1 MNYKNELNEKQYEA
15 VTSNDQYLRII
26 AGAGSGKTR
35 VLTFR
40 VAYLIKEMGYSPYE
54 ILAITFTNKVARE
67 MKERALKLLDDDKN
81 TRLNIFTFHAWCNRF
96 LRTEIKYLDIP
107 STFMIFDDDDQERCL
122 KLVAEDLGYRKS
134 DPVVKEALSFIHY
147 NKMLGKLPSDV
158 VFKRTN
164 LHDSELMK
172 FFVGYEKK
180 KSSMYAL
187 DFDDLLIYSIKIL
200 VENEAVREKYRYR
213 YKHILIDEFQ
223 DTNDVQYKLLK
234 LLCNEETS
242 IYVVG
247 DPDQTIYTWR
257 GANQKII
264 LDIEKSF
271 SPMKTIIL
279 NENYRST
286 AAILNASNKL
296 ISFNKERVPKDLFTE
311 KGEGRAI
318 EVNTFDNGKMEGIFI
333 ANKICEL
340 KKLQRD
346 FSYKDVCVLYRSS
359 YLSVAIENALVSR
372 RIPYKIYGGL
382 KFYSRRE
389 VKDCLAYFHIL
400 INEEDDVSF
409 ERIINIP
416 RRKIGDT
423 SLTILKTEAR
433 ENGVAMIPYLRNIHQ
448 YGSKLK
454 GSVVSSLDELFK
466 LMDETKLKLDENL
479 EAYSE
484 VLNQFIINIG
494 YYKYLEDDDDF
505 KDRTENVKALIN
517 DVRNYLKEHAESN
530 FVEYLQ
536 NVSLLSAQDEIEG
549 IDVVSLMTVHTAKGL
564 EFKNVF
570 VIGMAQGVF
579 PNGRALEERGNEGIE
594 EERRL
599 CYVAFTRAQER
610 LYVSSNREYNY
621 MLKTGNVPSEF
632 LKEAGLIK
640 SRPVLFGGQNANNG
654 FGRTNNTPIYKA
666 DYNNIYGQE
675 TRNNNVINLKIN
687 NGITWSIGDAVIHKT
702 FGEGVVKEVDGDI
715 IVIDFKNF
723 GKKTLMANHPSL
735 SKK

>member
-687 NGITWSIGDAVIHKT
+687 NGITWSIGDAAIHKT